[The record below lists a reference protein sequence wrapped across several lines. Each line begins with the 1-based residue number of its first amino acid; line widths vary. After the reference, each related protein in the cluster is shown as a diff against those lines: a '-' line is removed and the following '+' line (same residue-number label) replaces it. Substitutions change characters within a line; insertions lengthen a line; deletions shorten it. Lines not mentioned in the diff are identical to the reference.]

1 VPTVSGRV
9 QLTVPKGTSSGRV
22 FRLRGKGVR
31 NMTTG
36 AAGDQLVTVLIE
48 LPATIDDNL
57 AYFMTEWR
65 QKHRYNPRKG

>member
-1 VPTVSGRV
+1 
-9 QLTVPKGTSSGRV
+9 V

-36 AAGDQLVTVLIE
+36 STGDQLVTVLIE

-65 QKHRYNPRKG
+65 QKHGYNPRKG